1 MPRHDGRAVFISGA
15 GASIRPEKIGTNGR
29 SYLALQSA
37 RIGVHRS
44 SMIMGFADKQT
55 AAVFTVLQG
64 RRVGAEL
71 LRMAQRKLAV
81 ALCGRDRRSGC
92 YRQATAW
99 RSSRV
104 TAMAHRACASM
115 PSGGS
120 ASYGATATL
129 GRVDREPSLLW
140 VFHPKG
146 LKLPLKSSE
155 LVPITLHARIQA
167 YSHLAGVLL
176 MHMKEV

>member
-1 MPRHDGRAVFISGA
+1 
-15 GASIRPEKIGTNGR
+15 
-29 SYLALQSA
+29 
-37 RIGVHRS
+37 
-44 SMIMGFADKQT
+44 
-55 AAVFTVLQG
+55 
-64 RRVGAEL
+64 
-71 LRMAQRKLAV
+71 
-81 ALCGRDRRSGC
+81 
-92 YRQATAW
+92 
-99 RSSRV
+99 
-104 TAMAHRACASM
+104 M

-167 YSHLAGVLL
+167 YSRLGGVLIDACEGGVKWQ
-176 MHMKEV
+176 MKFHVLWSRVFAR